1 MGTSFHGVT
10 WEMAHMLGVY
20 VWKKVLGWVSLH
32 IGDSLGD
39 LGRGSV
45 YREL

>member
-1 MGTSFHGVT
+1 
-10 WEMAHMLGVY
+10 MLGVY

-32 IGDSLGD
+32 IGVLLGD
-39 LGRGSV
+39 LGRGSF